1 MCIHSLEGAHALVS
15 HPSPPAPPLP
25 LERDCHC
32 LVFLLCL
39 TRYLLSF
46 KKAKTCLH
54 QLNSLAHT
62 GLKLTAISSSHS
74 PFERIVL
81 RRPSF
86 WGSIGRKR
94 LIYQHLIKPTCK
106 RSATD
111 LQTRIIKEGRRFQY
125 SALCHM
131 NAWCFRIAIKFKA
144 KFLWPDTF
152 NLNMIKSMWEVKPDQ
167 NRSIDW
173 SIRLNFT
180 TCLNSWFDF
189 Q

>member
-1 MCIHSLEGAHALVS
+1 MHNKLRKSGTCSKNCNNFNPSRANGVLARIKWNLSLSLSEMCIHSLEGAHALVS
-15 HPSPPAPPLP
+15 HPPPPPPAPPLP

-131 NAWCFRIAIKFKA
+131 NA
-144 KFLWPDTF
+144 
-152 NLNMIKSMWEVKPDQ
+152 
-167 NRSIDW
+167 
-173 SIRLNFT
+173 
-180 TCLNSWFDF
+180 
-189 Q
+189 

>member
-1 MCIHSLEGAHALVS
+1 MHNKLRKSGTCSKNCNNFNPSRANGVLARIKWNLSLSLSEMCIHSLEGAHALVS
-15 HPSPPAPPLP
+15 HPSPPPPAPPLP

-62 GLKLTAISSSHS
+62 DLKLTAISSSHS

-111 LQTRIIKEGRRFQY
+111 LQTRIIKEGRTFQY

-131 NAWCFRIAIKFKA
+131 NA
-144 KFLWPDTF
+144 
-152 NLNMIKSMWEVKPDQ
+152 
-167 NRSIDW
+167 
-173 SIRLNFT
+173 
-180 TCLNSWFDF
+180 
-189 Q
+189 